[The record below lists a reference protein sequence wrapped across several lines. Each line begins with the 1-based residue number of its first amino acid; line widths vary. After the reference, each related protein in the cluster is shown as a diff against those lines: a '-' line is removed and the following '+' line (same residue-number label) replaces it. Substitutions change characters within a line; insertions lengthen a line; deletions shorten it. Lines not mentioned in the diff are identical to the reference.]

1 MKPKQIHNQHIFQI
15 VLIFLII
22 AIMNFLGSF
31 WSFRWDLTEEKKHS
45 LSETTIEMLK
55 DLDDIVYVKVYL
67 DGDDLPS
74 AFRQLQRKIR
84 ETLDDYRRY
93 SSNVEYEFIDLN
105 KEMDLDTRYKIY
117 DQLQKKGL
125 IPTQVEEGGTASY
138 KQQMVFP
145 GAIISYGES
154 EYPVNLL
161 ENDGNSGPEKKINTS
176 ISRVEQH
183 LTQAMLNLIRPQVRK
198 IAFIEG
204 HDELDEYQTMDI
216 MYALSEYYQIERL
229 SIDGVLGALDSYE
242 AVVFAKPNSRV
253 SEKDKF
259 VIDQYIMNGG
269 KALWLVEWMQMDMD
283 SLKTKMSSVALI
295 KDFNLDDLLFNY
307 GVRIN
312 PDLIQDMNCLS
323 IPVTVNQINGKPQF
337 EPRPWPYF
345 PAIISENN
353 HIITKNLSV
362 ARTAFVSSIDTVG
375 DDNKIKKTV
384 LLKTSEFSRSLGVPI
399 DVSLDV
405 MRNPPDPK
413 LFMQGRKSVAVLL
426 EGEFHSN
433 FDMRIPPEI
442 ASNKDVDFKMRSVPT
457 RQIVISDGD
466 MIRNYVKV
474 MGVKKE
480 PYQLGSDQYYQNQ
493 FTPGNKEFILN
504 CMNYLTGDN
513 DIIKLRMREI
523 KMRLLDHEKVR
534 REGIFW
540 VTFNTVVPI
549 LIVLLFGLGVFF
561 MRKLR
566 YGESRL
572 IVLLSSL
579 GVFLRRKLRF
589 GKKNK

>member
-1 MKPKQIHNQHIFQI
+1 MKPKQIRNQHIFQL

-22 AIMNFLGSF
+22 AVMNFIGSF

-74 AFRQLQRKIR
+74 AFRSLQRKIR

-105 KEMDLDTRYKIY
+105 KEMDLDTRYQIY
-117 DQLQKKGL
+117 DQLQNKGL
-125 IPTQVEEGGTASY
+125 IPTQLEEGGSTSY
-138 KQQMVFP
+138 RQQMVFP

-183 LTQAMLNLIRPQVRK
+183 LTQAMLNLIRPKIRK
-198 IAFIEG
+198 IAFVEG
-204 HDELDEYQTMDI
+204 HDELDEYHTMDI

-242 AVVFAKPNSRV
+242 VVVFAKPNSRV

-283 SLKTKMSSVALI
+283 SLKTQMSSVALI
-295 KDFNLDDLLFNY
+295 KDFNLDDILFNY

-323 IPVTVNQINGKPQF
+323 IPIAVNQVNGKPQF
-337 EPRPWPYF
+337 EPRAWPYF
-345 PAIISENN
+345 PAIILKSNN
-353 HIITKNLSV
+353 IITKNLSV
-362 ARTAFVSSIDTVG
+362 LRTAFVSSIDTVG
-375 DDNKIKKTV
+375 DDNKIKKTI
-384 LLKTSEFSRSLGVPI
+384 LLKTSEFSRSIGAPI
-399 DVSLDV
+399 DVSLDI

-413 LFMQGRKSVAVLL
+413 LFMQGEKSIAVLL

-442 ASNKDVDFKMRSVPT
+442 ASNKDINFKMRSVPT

-466 MIRNYVKV
+466 IIKNYVETK
-474 MGVKKE
+474 GDKKS
-480 PYQLGSDQYYQNQ
+480 PIQLGADKYYQNQ

-540 VTFNTVVPI
+540 VTFNTAVPI
-549 LIVLLFGLGVFF
+549 LIVLMFGLTVFF

-566 YGESRL
+566 YGESKF
-572 IVLLSSL
+572 IVFLYRI
-579 GVFLRRKLRF
+579 GVFFRRNLHF
-589 GKKNK
+589 GKK